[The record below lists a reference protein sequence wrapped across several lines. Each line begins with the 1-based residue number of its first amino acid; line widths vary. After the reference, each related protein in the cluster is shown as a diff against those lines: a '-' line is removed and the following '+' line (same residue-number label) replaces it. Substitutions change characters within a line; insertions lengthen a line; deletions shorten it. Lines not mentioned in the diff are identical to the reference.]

1 MEQTLVLVK
10 PDGVQRGL
18 VGEVISRFERAG
30 LKIVATK
37 MIWIDKAFG
46 EKHYLDR
53 EDFIRGLGEKTL
65 QSYKDYNL
73 DPQKDFGT
81 QDPKVLGRMIRG
93 WLIDY
98 ISSGPVVALVLEGIH
113 AVDQAKSIAGAT
125 VPYYAAPG
133 TIRRDFSIDSPDVA
147 NARKRGLK
155 NIVHVSGNLEEA
167 KYEVDLWFSKE
178 EIYNYKRAD
187 EDVTL

>member
-30 LKIVATK
+30 LKIVALK
-37 MIWIDKAFG
+37 MVWIDKAFG

-53 EDFIRGLGEKTL
+53 EDFICGLGEKTL
-65 QSYKDYNL
+65 KSYKDYNL

-81 QDPKVLGRMIRG
+81 KDPKELGKMIRS
-93 WLIDY
+93 WLVEY
-98 ISSGPVVALVLEGIH
+98 IYSGPVIAMILEGIH
-113 AVDQAKSIAGAT
+113 AVDQAKSLAGFT

-133 TIRRDFSIDSPDVA
+133 TIRRDFSIDSPDFA

-155 NIVHVSGNLEEA
+155 NIVHVSGNLAEA
-167 KYEVDLWFSKE
+167 KYEVDLWFSKD
-178 EIYNYKRAD
+178 EIYDYKRAD
-187 EDVTL
+187 EEAMF